1 MFNLKKFIADDNI
14 KKHLMDCIKNCMQ
27 IALNSSV
34 QIKNTKD
41 GTLVSF
47 ADIDIDLAI
56 KKIIFIIS

>member
-1 MFNLKKFIADDNI
+1 
-14 KKHLMDCIKNCMQ
+14 MDCIKNCMQ

-34 QIKNTKD
+34 QIKNIKKD

-56 KKIIFIIS
+56 KKNYLHYILIYLI